1 MGRKKKEKKKKKD
14 EDRIRI
20 KDLLRKINT
29 RDSRKKKKRK
39 HSHRDLS
46 SSPSSSDSESE
57 YVSKPKAIK
66 KIKKSRKIKSRS
78 PSTSSSNSASSSSS
92 SPSTS
97 TAPGTGSSDSETG
110 CDRPNA
116 VSEAMPQDNLPSV
129 SVPDRYS
136 VIKSKSK
143 SSKKEKN
150 QFHDKIKG
158 VTGNQNS
165 SSLKENWSTK
175 NSVSVSNRSDKPTSE
190 GVLPRN
196 ILVNFRSETYP
207 FILSTEQFLDFIID
221 LESADIMG
229 KPHQIKLNS
238 QVTFKAFINYLSSN
252 KTLLVLLK
260 VEQVSSENRLSP
272 MELSVSLEKNDV
284 DDVELQND
292 HTDTLTTP
300 SKTMVIPNLKTSSG
314 KDVLK
319 WLNCED
325 WAPRCL
331 EKLESVKMARERAF
345 RELVGQLEIKRCETC
360 RNQHTINILRTV
372 IHEEVEKRIHSLL
385 TKSDLYLL
393 AKKQKATYHIYG
405 NSLLLLNPMY
415 IQCPLCGSA
424 IALGHLNEIFIK
436 DDKLTQHMISVH
448 FKESNVTMRGK
459 EIDKIFSLIGLVM
472 FTFSRFCFGE

>member
-29 RDSRKKKKRK
+29 RDSRKKRKRK

-66 KIKKSRKIKSRS
+66 KIKQSRKIKSRS
-78 PSTSSSNSASSSSS
+78 PSTSSSNSESSSSS

-116 VSEAMPQDNLPSV
+116 VSEAKPQDNLPSV

-158 VTGNQNS
+158 VTGNHSS
-165 SSLKENWSTK
+165 SSLKEIWSTIK

-221 LESADIMG
+221 LESTVGEKINNKNFIFSYAIDIMG
-229 KPHQIKLNS
+229 KPHQIELNS

-260 VEQVSSENRLSP
+260 VERVSSENRLSP
-272 MELSVSLEKNDV
+272 MELSVSLEKSDV

-292 HTDTLTTP
+292 HTDTLTTL

-314 KDVLK
+314 N
-319 WLNCED
+319 WT
-325 WAPRCL
+325 
-331 EKLESVKMARERAF
+331 S
-345 RELVGQLEIKRCETC
+345 
-360 RNQHTINILRTV
+360 
-372 IHEEVEKRIHSLL
+372 
-385 TKSDLYLL
+385 
-393 AKKQKATYHIYG
+393 
-405 NSLLLLNPMY
+405 
-415 IQCPLCGSA
+415 
-424 IALGHLNEIFIK
+424 
-436 DDKLTQHMISVH
+436 
-448 FKESNVTMRGK
+448 
-459 EIDKIFSLIGLVM
+459 
-472 FTFSRFCFGE
+472 